1 MSIPAIYTVR
11 QAAEYLGLTVP
22 TIKHHIYVSHTLV
35 PDGQIGHN
43 VIFYQGTLDAWAAT
57 RRGPGRP
64 PDPKPPAPAPKPG
77 ETESPPD

>member
-1 MSIPAIYTVR
+1 MSVPAIYTVR
-11 QAAEYLGLTVP
+11 QAAAYLGLAEA

-35 PDGQIGHN
+35 PDGSIGRS

-64 PDPKPPAPAPKPG
+64 PDPKPPSPKPG